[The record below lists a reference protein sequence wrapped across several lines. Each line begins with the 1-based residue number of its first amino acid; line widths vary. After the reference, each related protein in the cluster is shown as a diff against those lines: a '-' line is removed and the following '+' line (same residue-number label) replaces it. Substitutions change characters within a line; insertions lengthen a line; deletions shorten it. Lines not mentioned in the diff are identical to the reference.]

1 MRRES
6 GEQAARPQR
15 DRAGRTIRGRTL
27 WLMAVCGVA
36 MFLPLI
42 YTLYTLQI
50 RDHDLY
56 EQMAVDNQT
65 RETTLTAAR
74 GTIYDRNMNVLAVS
88 ASVENVFISPLELQ
102 QKDQDVEFIAQGLSE
117 LLDVDADWIMEQAE
131 DVALLYKVIRRKI
144 DSDLADQVRAFI
156 NENDLEGVYLEP
168 DTKRVYPY
176 AALAAQIVGFVR
188 SSDNVGAE
196 GIEALY
202 NSDLEGTSGKII
214 TARGNYGSEM
224 LYKFEKYYDAAD
236 GSDVI
241 LTIDTTI
248 QYFLEKNME
257 AAVEKYDVQNGA
269 FGLIMDVNTGEI
281 LAMATLGSYDPNN
294 YLEIYDLDTAAE
306 LEEQYLEALLLGE
319 GTDAYEEAMEAYNE
333 ALVSAR
339 LQQWRNRVVSDGYEP
354 GSTFKTVTLASA
366 LEEGAVSLTDTF
378 YCSGSTTI
386 KGRTKV
392 LNCWK
397 HTGHGSQTTSEA
409 LQNSCNVAF
418 ANIGIRLGGEL
429 LYTYIENFGLLE
441 KTGIDLPGEAAGVFF
456 QKDVLTDPDS
466 YASLTSVSFGQTFKI
481 TPLQMV
487 RAEAAIVNG
496 GYLLTP
502 YVVSEVLDS
511 EGNTVTQTEQ
521 EVIRQVISE
530 ATSATMRELLEA
542 VVVTGT
548 AKNAQVAGYRIGGK
562 TGTSEKIDVFDEDG
576 NPVDDKIVSFIGVAP
591 IDDPQIVCLV
601 ALDTPSTSTGY
612 YISGGIMA
620 APTVRDVL
628 SDVLPYLGIEPDYT
642 DEDPQY
648 VDTAVPDLTG
658 MSVSQMKTALS
669 DAGFTYRTVGDG
681 ETVTDQIPTADSVIP
696 GGSEVVVYLGGQRD
710 SSTVTV
716 PSVLGMTAEA
726 ANAAIANSGLYL
738 KAEGAS
744 GSESTITATD
754 QSPAAGTEV
763 EKGTVVTVEFTDHT
777 AMD

>member
-1 MRRES
+1 MGQPFHRR
-6 GEQAARPQR
+6 QR
-15 DRAGRTIRGRTL
+15 ASRTIRARTL
-27 WLMAVCGVA
+27 FLMAVCGVA
-36 MFLPLI
+36 MFVPLVW
-42 YTLYTLQI
+42 TLYTLQI
-50 RDHDLY
+50 RDHQLY
-56 EQMAVDNQT
+56 AQLAVDNQT
-65 RETTLTAAR
+65 RETTLSAAR

-102 QKDQDVEFIAQGLSE
+102 QKDQDVAFIAQGLAE
-117 LLDVDADWIMEQAE
+117 ILDVDADWVMEQAQ
-131 DVALLYKVIRRKI
+131 DVSLLYKVISRKI
-144 DSDLADQVRAFI
+144 DADLADQVRSFI
-156 NENDLEGVYLEP
+156 NDNDLEGVYLEP

-202 NSDLEGTSGKII
+202 DAELEGTAGKII
-214 TARGNYGSEM
+214 TARGNAGSEM
-224 LYKFEKYYDAAD
+224 LYKYEKYYDAAD
-236 GSDVI
+236 GSDLV

-248 QYFLEKNME
+248 QYFLEKSME

-294 YLEIYDLDTAAE
+294 YLEIYDAETAEQLAQ
-306 LEEQYLEALLLGE
+306 QYLDALLLDE
-319 GTDAYEEAMEAYNE
+319 DSEEYTEAMEAYDE
-333 ALVSAR
+333 ALVTAR

-354 GSTFKTVTLASA
+354 GSTFKTVTLAAA
-366 LEEGAVSLTDTF
+366 LEEGAVTLHDTF
-378 YCSGSTTI
+378 YCSGSTTV
-386 KGRTKV
+386 KGRSKV

-397 HTGHGSQTTSEA
+397 SAGHGSQSTAEA

-418 ANIGIRLGGEL
+418 ANIGIRLGGDQ
-429 LYTYIENFGLLE
+429 LYDYIQQFGLLE

-456 QKDVLTDPDS
+456 QKSVLTDPDS
-466 YASLTSVSFGQTFKI
+466 YASVTSVSFGQTFKI
-481 TPLQMV
+481 TPLQLV

-502 YVVSEVLDS
+502 YVVSEVLDAD
-511 EGNTVTQTEQ
+511 GNTVSETQQ

-530 ATSATMRELLEA
+530 ETSATMCELLES

-548 AKNAQVAGYRIGGK
+548 AKNAQVVGYRVGGK
-562 TGTSEKIDVFDEDG
+562 TGTSEKIDVFDENGD
-576 NPVDDKIVSFIGVAP
+576 PVDDKIVSFLGVAP
-591 IDDPQIVCLV
+591 MDDPQIVCLI
-601 ALDTPSTSTGY
+601 ALDTPSTDTGY

-642 DEDPQY
+642 GEEPQY
-648 VDTAVPDLTG
+648 VDATVPDLAGLT
-658 MSVSQMKTALS
+658 QTQAAAALEE
-669 DAGFTYRTVGDG
+669 AGLSYRTEGTG
-681 ETVTDQIPTADSVIP
+681 GTVTDQLPAAGSVIP
-696 GGSEVVVYLGGQRD
+696 GGSEVVLYLGGQHD
-710 SSTVTV
+710 SQTVSV
-716 PSVLGMTAEA
+716 PNVLGKTAEQ
-726 ANAAIANSGLYL
+726 ANAAIANAGLYL

-744 GSESTITATD
+744 GADSAVTVTG
-754 QSPAAGTEV
+754 QSPAPGTEAQQ
-763 EKGTVVTVEFTDHT
+763 GTVVTVEFTDPT